1 MFDAKLFNE
10 ICSHYDVAFSKDHSS
25 VMLLDEQGN
34 AKKIEEEDL
43 RKIFP
48 FLFLH
53 EDKKYDLERKEQE

>member
-10 ICSHYDVAFSKDHSS
+10 ICSHYDVAFYKDQSS

-43 RKIFP
+43 KKIFP
-48 FLFLH
+48 FLFRN
-53 EDKKYDLERKEQE
+53 EKYDLERNGK